1 MDMSGQV
8 KRREVNRRVG
18 LAWMEGKKPGAKK
31 SFTQL
36 YGVSCAH
43 GVRGNGSK
51 CWLEQKD
58 DRGLK

>member
-18 LAWMEGKKPGAKK
+18 LAWMEGKKLGAKK

-36 YGVSCAH
+36 YGVSRVH
-43 GVRGNGSK
+43 GVR
-51 CWLEQKD
+51 
-58 DRGLK
+58 